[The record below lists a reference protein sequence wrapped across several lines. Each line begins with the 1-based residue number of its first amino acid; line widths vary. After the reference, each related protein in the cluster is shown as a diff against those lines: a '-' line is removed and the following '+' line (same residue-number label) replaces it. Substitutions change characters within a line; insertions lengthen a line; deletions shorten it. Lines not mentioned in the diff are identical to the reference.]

1 MIQQVALVAAIV
13 LPLCN
18 IPLIVRIIKRRSSE
32 DVSMYWA
39 FGVWICLILMLPSGL
54 VSRDFVWRVF
64 SIANLIM
71 FTAVVITVLAYHKRK
86 C

>member
-1 MIQQVALVAAIV
+1 MIQQIALVAAIV

-54 VSRDFVWRVF
+54 VSRDLVWRVF
-64 SIANLIM
+64 SIANLAM
-71 FTAVVITVLAYHKRK
+71 FTAVVIVILAYHKRRI
-86 C
+86 